1 MKMKRIGT
9 FLKNMVCLVLLVFYA
24 MALTVII
31 GMIQLGTYAVT
42 KIVNKCRISACVKSE
57 GMEQQMPREVR
68 RADCRNEI

>member
-9 FLKNMVCLVLLVFYA
+9 FLKNMVC
-24 MALTVII
+24 
-31 GMIQLGTYAVT
+31 LGTYAVT

>member
-9 FLKNMVCLVLLVFYA
+9 FLKNMVCLILLVFYA

-42 KIVNKCRISACVKSE
+42 QIMNKCRISARVKPADTE
-57 GMEQQMPREVR
+57 KQIPREVG